1 MAGFDD
7 RPSRLWQASLFIHK
21 TPRSETRVSG
31 PQSYICPMQGKI
43 LIIDDDVDVLSAAK
57 LLLKRHYPQVDIEKN
72 PERIPFLINN
82 GHYDLVLLDMNFQR
96 DNSSGREGFLWLD
109 RILDI
114 NPATAVVLITAYG
127 DVEMAVRAI
136 KAGAKDFV
144 LKPWENQKL
153 LATLQSALEGKSD
166 DKNGAPDREGG
177 RTNGAASTGER
188 AKSASGQTLIAVSPA
203 MKQVFATVERVAE
216 TDANVLILGE
226 NGTGKDVVARA
237 LHQQS
242 HRRDKPFVSVD
253 LGALSDS
260 LFESEL
266 FGHVKGAFTDARDD
280 RAGRFEEAQGGTI
293 FLDEIG
299 NISLPQQAKLLTV
312 LQQRVVTR
320 VGSNKSKSIDVRLI
334 CATNSPIYQHVA
346 ERSFR
351 QDLLYRINTIEI
363 NIPPLRERPEDIG
376 PLAEHFLK
384 HYRKQYG
391 RKVTSIS
398 PALIRQLQQ
407 YHWPGNIRELQHAI
421 ERAVILAGGN
431 VLEPTDFFFGTAPM
445 GASALSTRP
454 TSEMPFQDNLQIEDM
469 EKRMIQQSMQKNHGN
484 ITDVAREL
492 GLSRQALYRR
502 LEKYGL

>member
-1 MAGFDD
+1 M
-7 RPSRLWQASLFIHK
+7 S
-21 TPRSETRVSG
+21 
-31 PQSYICPMQGKI
+31 KI

-114 NPATAVVLITAYG
+114 NPTTAVVLITAYG

-144 LKPWENQKL
+144 LKPWENEKL
-153 LATLQSALEGKSD
+153 LATLQNALEQTGRSDGDAAVAGKPKSEA
-166 DKNGAPDREGG
+166 KA
-177 RTNGAASTGER
+177 TGTL
-188 AKSASGQTLIAVSPA
+188 ATSSSLIAVSPA
-203 MKQVFATVERVAE
+203 MRQVFATVDRVAE

-237 LHQQS
+237 LHQRS
-242 HRRDKPFVSVD
+242 HRRDRPFISVD

-266 FGHVKGAFTDARDD
+266 FGHVKGAFTDARED

-320 VGSNKSKSIDVRLI
+320 VGSNKSKAIDVRLI
-334 CATNSPIYQHVA
+334 CATNSPIYQHVTD
-346 ERSFR
+346 RSFR

-363 NIPPLRERPEDIG
+363 HIPPLRERPEDIL
-376 PLAEHFLK
+376 PLGEFFLK
-384 HYRKQYG
+384 SYRKQYN
-391 RKVTSIS
+391 RKVASIS
-398 PALIRQLQQ
+398 PALARQLQQ
-407 YHWPGNIRELQHAI
+407 YRWPGNVRELQHAI
-421 ERAVILAGGN
+421 ERAVILAQGN
-431 VLEPTDFFFGTAPM
+431 VLEPEDFYFGTTPL
-445 GASALSTRP
+445 ASIP
-454 TSEMPFQDNLQIEDM
+454 TEKELPFQENLQIEDM
-469 EKRMIQQSMQKNHGN
+469 EKKLIQGAMQKYHGN
-484 ITDVAREL
+484 ITEVAREL

-502 LEKYGL
+502 LEKYGI